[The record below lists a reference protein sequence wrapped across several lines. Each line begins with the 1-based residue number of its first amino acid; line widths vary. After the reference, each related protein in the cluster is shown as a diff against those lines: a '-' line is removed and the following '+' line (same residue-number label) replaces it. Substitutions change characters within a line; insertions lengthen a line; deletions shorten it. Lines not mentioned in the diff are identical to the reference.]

1 MKTKQ
6 IRWKCPSCDKG
17 VLNSSRPRM
26 NDVKRYCLPCSAK
39 SGVLVARVAPALDKQ
54 RDEAKAKQTAKQS
67 AKRKKES
74 AKRKQQNER
83 DKAQRAI
90 WREQRLTAER
100 QKKIAKAELN
110 WVGDLN
116 ISKEAERLWKLL
128 EPYHRGRALP
138 PIEIRDNNYRG
149 NSGWAHVSQS
159 WRGIVVK
166 KQSTESATW
175 MLLLHEL
182 THMAVGVRYPNGRSG
197 RCSAHDRTF
206 YNAMKD
212 VAQRRWKTKISFYEV
227 TKYGYNVDGII
238 GTQLNKQGVVKFPPR
253 YKSKKQIMKEV
264 A

>member
-1 MKTKQ
+1 MTKQ
-6 IRWKCPSCDKG
+6 VRWKCPSCNSG

-39 SGVLVARVAPALDKQ
+39 SGVLVQRTAPALEKQ
-54 RDEAKAKQTAKQS
+54 RDASKTKQVAKQT

-74 AKRKQQNER
+74 AIKKKQAEKT
-83 DKAQRAI
+83 KAQQAI

-110 WVGDLN
+110 WIGDLN
-116 ISKEAERLWKLL
+116 IPKEAVRLWKLL

-138 PIEIRDNNYRG
+138 PIEIRNNNYRG
-149 NSGWAHVSQS
+149 NLGWAHVGQS

-166 KQSTESATW
+166 KQGSEFSTWT
-175 MLLLHEL
+175 LLLHEL
-182 THMAVGVRYPNGRSG
+182 THMAVGVRYPKGRNG
-197 RCSAHDRTF
+197 RCSAHDETF
-206 YNAMKD
+206 YKAMKD
-212 VAQRRWKTKISFYEV
+212 VTERRWKTRISFYEV

-238 GTQLNKQGVVKFPPR
+238 GSQLYKQGVVKFPPR
-253 YKSKKQIMKEV
+253 YKTKKQITEEV